1 MPLAAWPS
9 RLFVIAFTL
18 AIAVCGAFSI
28 EAWPLT
34 GWRLFSRERQP
45 ISTGWMATS
54 VDARGRETPIRF
66 GSFPRANRY
75 FISVMATYGSLSRD
89 EQEATCQAWARL
101 VRRAGGSTRGGL
113 RLYGTTRDMRRHVGR
128 REPVAATPTL
138 RWTCADGHGA
148 RAAAAVPGATTRRS
162 AEPATARAGR

>member
-1 MPLAAWPS
+1 MPLAAWPA
-9 RLFVIAFTL
+9 RLFVIAFAV

-34 GWRLFSRERQP
+34 GWRLFSSERQP
-45 ISTGWMATS
+45 ISAGWMATS
-54 VDARGRETPIRF
+54 VDARGKETPIRF
-66 GSFPRANRY
+66 SRFPRANRY

-89 EQEATCQAWARL
+89 EQDATCQAWARL
-101 VRRAGGSTRGGL
+101 VRRAGDSTRGGL
-113 RLYGTTRDMRRHVGR
+113 RLYATTRDMRRHVGR

-148 RAAAAVPGATTRRS
+148 REAGTGAATRRS
-162 AEPATARAGR
+162 PSPPTARARR